1 MKNKKIADSGLRI
14 LEVLKALSKSPLS
27 IDEMLKLIADNEEIE
42 TVYTRETFN
51 KYINTLKLAGFE
63 IHKIDNKYVMTNT
76 LNLINLSNENIRVF
90 KFLRKYAEKIYLNE
104 TNQEVIGFLDI
115 VEKTLDKDTE
125 KRFLKNKRSIGLK
138 NFDLKIPSDIVK
150 KYENFCNE
158 QQKLNLT
165 VLENNQENEYK
176 IDPRRIK
183 YEKEFVYLLGY
194 DYVNDEFKKIKIK
207 DIKKYKQLPQKS
219 PENKSSKYITYRLKN
234 RLAKS
239 YVLKE
244 NEKLVNIENDNEL
257 LVSNTNEDINSL
269 FSRLLRYGENCEIVY
284 PKSVR
289 ESFKSYIDKI
299 LEIYDEQ

>member
-207 DIKKYKQLPQKS
+207 DIKKCKQLPQKS

>member
-176 IDPRRIK
+176 IDPRKIK

-207 DIKKYKQLPQKS
+207 DIKKCKQLPQKS

-257 LVSNTNEDINSL
+257 LISNTNEDINSL

>member
-176 IDPRRIK
+176 IDPRKIK

-194 DYVNDEFKKIKIK
+194 DYINDEFKKIKIK
-207 DIKKYKQLPQKS
+207 DIKKCKQLPQKS

-257 LVSNTNEDINSL
+257 LISNTNEDINSL

>member
-207 DIKKYKQLPQKS
+207 DIKKCKQLPQKS

-257 LVSNTNEDINSL
+257 LISNTNEDINSL

>member
-194 DYVNDEFKKIKIK
+194 DYINDEFKKIKIK
-207 DIKKYKQLPQKS
+207 DIKKCKQLPQKS

>member
-1 MKNKKIADSGLRI
+1 M
-14 LEVLKALSKSPLS
+14 
-27 IDEMLKLIADNEEIE
+27 
-42 TVYTRETFN
+42 
-51 KYINTLKLAGFE
+51 
-63 IHKIDNKYVMTNT
+63 
-76 LNLINLSNENIRVF
+76 
-90 KFLRKYAEKIYLNE
+90 
-104 TNQEVIGFLDI
+104 
-115 VEKTLDKDTE
+115 
-125 KRFLKNKRSIGLK
+125 KNKRSIGLK

-194 DYVNDEFKKIKIK
+194 DYINDEFKKIKIK
-207 DIKKYKQLPQKS
+207 DIKKCKQLPQKS